1 MAYMGRPRK
10 NIAGQRFGK
19 LIAEQSFSKDRF
31 IYWRCKCDCGREKE
45 VTTSNLIC
53 GHIKTCGACTKKE
66 NTVLR
71 HIDGVK
77 TPEYRAWFH
86 IKDRCFNQ
94 KHRAFRN
101 YGGRGI
107 TMCDRWRDSFEN
119 FIADV
124 GLRPSSEHSI
134 DRINNNGNY
143 EPGNCRW
150 ADIITQNN
158 NKRSRKEIEEQRNSM
173 QKLTYI

>member
-1 MAYMGRPRK
+1 MGRPLK

-19 LIAEQSFSKDRF
+19 LIAEHNFSKDGS
-31 IYWRCKCDCGREKE
+31 IYWSCKCDCGREKE
-45 VTTSNLIC
+45 VKTSNLIC
-53 GHIKTCGACTKKE
+53 GNTKTCGTCTKKE

-71 HIDGVK
+71 YIKGVK

-86 IKDRCFNQ
+86 IKDRCFNH
-94 KHRAFRN
+94 KNKAFRN

-107 TMCDRWRDSFEN
+107 TMCDRWRYSFEN
-119 FIADV
+119 FLADV
-124 GLRPSSEHSI
+124 GQRLSSEHSI

-150 ADIITQNN
+150 ADISTQNKN
-158 NKRSRKEIEEQRNSM
+158 RRSRKEIEDQINSV
-173 QKLTYI
+173 QKFDI